1 MLTLEYIKLFLN
13 KYATNLM
20 DQKNLSKIKEICS
33 YKKLSVEEVIY
44 FVEGSCF

>member
-1 MLTLEYIKLFLN
+1 MLTLEYIKTFLN
-13 KYATNLM
+13 KYAINLM
-20 DQKNLSKIKEICS
+20 DQKNLSKIKKICS